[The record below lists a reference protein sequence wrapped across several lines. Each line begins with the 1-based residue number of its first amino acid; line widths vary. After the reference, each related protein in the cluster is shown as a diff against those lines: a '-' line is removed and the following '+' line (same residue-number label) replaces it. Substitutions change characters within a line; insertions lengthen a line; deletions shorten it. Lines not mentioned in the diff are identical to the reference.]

1 MKNLITLTKYVIL
14 VPVIAAV
21 LVFAFGTT
29 LVRGLMIGAVALG
42 LILRSVSSSIE
53 ARSQRSGGRAAR
65 AEHDEIATVLA

>member
-1 MKNLITLTKYVIL
+1 MKSLLILIQYVI
-14 VPVIAAV
+14 VAAVITAV

-29 LVRGLMIGAVALG
+29 LVRGLMLGAVALG

-65 AEHDEIATVLA
+65 AEHEEMATVLA